1 MKMKP
6 CNDNIVRALRL
17 VDEMIQLANEGD
29 AEREDVG
36 CGILYGMIRD
46 SAYKIKQLAENE
58 KTAHMKKG
66 WWKAECGQAGTRAQ
80 LASALGDK

>member
-1 MKMKP
+1 MKP

-36 CGILYGMIRD
+36 CGILYGMVRD

-58 KTAHMKKG
+58 KAAHMKKG
-66 WWKAECGQAGTRAQ
+66 WWKAECIPAGNMAQ
-80 LASALGDK
+80 PASVLGDK

>member
-1 MKMKP
+1 MKP

-29 AEREDVG
+29 ADREDVG

-46 SAYKIKQLAENE
+46 SAYKIKQLAEKE
-58 KTAHMKKG
+58 KIAHIKKG
-66 WWKAECGQAGTRAQ
+66 WWKAECSPPENMVQ